1 MKKADLVNQIAES
14 TNLSKVNVKRVID
27 AAIKHIMEAVS
38 NGEKVSFVGFGTFGV
53 SNRAQR
59 TGRNPRTGEKI
70 TIKSSKLPKFK
81 CGRIFKEMV
90 NK

>member
-1 MKKADLVNQIAES
+1 MKKADLIDKVAGS
-14 TNLSKVNVKRVID
+14 TDLSKVNVKKVID
-27 AAIKHIMEAVS
+27 ATIEEIMDAVS
-38 NGEKVSFVGFGTFGV
+38 KGEKVGFVGFGSFDV

-70 TIKSSKLPKFK
+70 TIKASKLPKFK
-81 CGRIFKEMV
+81 CGRIFKEKV

>member
-1 MKKADLVNQIAES
+1 MKKADLVSKIAKS
-14 TNLSKVNVKRVID
+14 TNLSKVSVKEVVD
-27 AAIKHIMEAVS
+27 TAIEQIMDAVS
-38 NGEKVSFVGFGTFGV
+38 EGEKVSFVGFGTFDV